1 MTETDRAVSTT
12 VGYAIALSITTIL
25 VSGLLVSA
33 GHVVDSREKTTV
45 RSELEVVGERVV
57 SGLMAADRLAAT
69 DGANDVAVSVNLP
82 SRVAGNGYSIEIK
95 SDEVIL
101 EADSVRTS
109 VTVPVETSTTLST
122 GTVSGGSIRI
132 ELSGGNL
139 EVRSA

>member
-57 SGLMAADRLAAT
+57 SSLMAADRLAAT
-69 DGANDVAVSVNLP
+69 DGTTDVAVSVNLP
-82 SRVAGNGYSIEIK
+82 SRVAGNGYSIEINT
-95 SDEVIL
+95 DEVIL

-139 EVRSA
+139 EVQSA